1 VLFRNW
7 EKKKTINRI
16 AMSSTKKN
24 TKYIFVLGGVMSGLG
39 KGIAASSIGY
49 ILKNAGLKVTILK
62 LDPYLNV
69 DPGTMNPYQHGEVFV
84 LDDGSETDLDLGHY
98 ERFID
103 ISMTKNNNATAG
115 QIYSTVL
122 DRERKG
128 EYLGQTVQVI
138 PHVTDEIIKRIKS
151 VNKPKKY
158 DVIICEVGGTVGDIE
173 SLPFM
178 EAIRQLSL
186 NVGRKNHLIMHV
198 TLLPYVEASGELKSK
213 PTQHSVMKLREIGLS
228 PDMILCRSQHH
239 IDKSVRE
246 KIALFCNVQADHVFE
261 GRDVESIYEVPLLLH
276 QQNMGHLV
284 NERLELNKKPNLSK
298 LKNFVHNYKNPK
310 SEIIIAMCGKYT
322 ELIDSYKSVL
332 ESFVH
337 AGVENSARVNIKW
350 VKTDK
355 IIDDSSAQREFNNVD
370 GVLILPGFGS
380 RGSEGKI
387 LSSKYARENN
397 IPFLGICLG
406 MQCAIIDFARHV
418 CGLLGA
424 NSTEF
429 NKRTKYPVVDLME
442 SQKAIKIKGGTM
454 RLGAYDCSIKTGTKT
469 FAAYRS
475 KKISER
481 HRHRY
486 EVNNRYKK
494 KLEKA
499 GMVISGINDD
509 LGVVETIEI
518 SDHPWFVAG
527 QFHPELKSRV
537 NKAHPLFR
545 DFIKASK
552 KYNKKR
558 S

>member
-1 VLFRNW
+1 
-7 EKKKTINRI
+7 
-16 AMSSTKKN
+16 MSIKSKN

-49 ILKNAGLKVTILK
+49 ILKNSGLKVTILK

-103 ISMTKNNNATAG
+103 VSMTRNNNATAG

-122 DRERKG
+122 EKERKG

-158 DVIICEVGGTVGDIE
+158 DVVICEVGGTVGDIE

-186 NVGRKNHLIMHV
+186 NVGPQNHLIMHV
-198 TLLPYVEASGELKSK
+198 TLLPYVDASGELKSK

-246 KIALFCNVQADHVFE
+246 KIALFCNVRSDHVFE
-261 GRDVESIYEVPLLLH
+261 GRDVQSIYEVPLLLH
-276 QQNMGHLV
+276 EQNMGHLV
-284 NERLELNKKPNLSK
+284 NERLQLNKEPDLSK
-298 LKNFVHNYKNPK
+298 LKNFVHNYKNPQV
-310 SEIIIAMCGKYT
+310 ELTIAMCGKYT

-350 VKTDK
+350 VKTDRITNDK
-355 IIDDSSAQREFNNVD
+355 SASKQFKDVD
-370 GVLILPGFGS
+370 GILILPGFGS

-418 CGLLGA
+418 CGLKGA

-429 NKRTKYPVVDLME
+429 NKRTKHPVIDLME

-454 RLGAYDCSIKTGTKT
+454 RLGAYDCTIKAGTKT
-469 FAAYRS
+469 YSAYRS

-486 EVNNRYKK
+486 EVNNRYKNR
-494 KLEKA
+494 LEKA
-499 GMVISGINDD
+499 GMVISGVNDS

-518 SDHPWFVAG
+518 SGHPWFVAG

-545 DFIKASK
+545 EFIKASK
-552 KYNKKR
+552 KYSKKR

>member
-1 VLFRNW
+1 
-7 EKKKTINRI
+7 
-16 AMSSTKKN
+16 MSIKSKN

-49 ILKNAGLKVTILK
+49 ILKNSGLKVTILK

-103 ISMTKNNNATAG
+103 VSMTRNNNATAG

-122 DRERKG
+122 EKERKG

-158 DVIICEVGGTVGDIE
+158 DVVICEVGGTVGDIE

-186 NVGRKNHLIMHV
+186 NVGPQNHLIMHV
-198 TLLPYVEASGELKSK
+198 TLLPYVDASGELKSK

-246 KIALFCNVQADHVFE
+246 KIALFCNVRSDHVFE
-261 GRDVESIYEVPLLLH
+261 GRDVQSIYEVPLLLH
-276 QQNMGHLV
+276 EQNMGHLV
-284 NERLELNKKPNLSK
+284 NERLQLKKEPDLSK
-298 LKNFVHNYKNPK
+298 LKNFVHNYKNPQV
-310 SEIIIAMCGKYT
+310 ELTIAMCGKYT

-355 IIDDSSAQREFNNVD
+355 ITNDKSASKQFKDVD
-370 GVLILPGFGS
+370 GILILPGFGS

-387 LSSKYARENN
+387 LSSKYARENK

-418 CGLLGA
+418 CGLKGA

-429 NKRTKYPVVDLME
+429 NKRTKHPVIDLME

-454 RLGAYDCSIKTGTKT
+454 RLGAYDCTIKAGTKT
-469 FAAYRS
+469 YSAYRS

-486 EVNNRYKK
+486 EVNNRYKNR
-494 KLEKA
+494 LEKA
-499 GMVISGINDD
+499 GMVISGVNDS

-518 SDHPWFVAG
+518 SGHPWFVAG

-545 DFIKASK
+545 EFIKASK
-552 KYNKKR
+552 KYSKKR

>member
-1 VLFRNW
+1 MGSV
-7 EKKKTINRI
+7 KP
-16 AMSSTKKN
+16 

-39 KGIAASSIGY
+39 KGITASSIGY
-49 ILKNAGLKVTILK
+49 ILKNSGLRVTILK

-103 ISMTKNNNATAG
+103 VSMTKNNNATAG

-122 DRERKG
+122 DKERKG

-151 VNKPKKY
+151 INNPKKY

-186 NVGRKNHLIMHV
+186 HVGYHNHLIVHV
-198 TLLPYVEASGELKSK
+198 TLLPYVKASGELKSK
-213 PTQHSVMKLREIGLS
+213 PTQHSVMKLREIGLT
-228 PDMILCRSQHH
+228 PDMIFCRSEYN

-246 KIALFCNVQADHVFE
+246 KIALFCNVRADHVFE
-261 GRDVESIYEVPLLLH
+261 GRDVQSIYEVPLVMNK
-276 QQNMGHLV
+276 QNMGGLI
-284 NERLELNKKPNLSK
+284 NERLQLNKQPDLSR
-298 LKNFVHNYKNPK
+298 LKKFVHSFKNP
-310 SEIIIAMCGKYT
+310 ETEVVIAMCGKYT

-337 AGVENSARVNIKW
+337 AGVENNARVNIKW
-350 VKTDK
+350 VKTEK
-355 IIDDSSAQREFNNVD
+355 ITDDQTAKRQFKSMD
-370 GVLILPGFGS
+370 GILILPGFGS
-380 RGSEGKI
+380 RGGEGKI
-387 LSSKYARENN
+387 LSSKYARENK

-406 MQCAIIDFARHV
+406 MQCAIIDFARHI
-418 CGLLGA
+418 CGLKGA

-429 NKRTKYPVVDLME
+429 NKRTKHPVIDLME

-454 RLGAYDCSIKTGTKT
+454 RLGAYDCNIKPGTKT

-486 EVNNRYKK
+486 EVNNRYRN
-494 KLEKA
+494 KLEKK
-499 GMVISGINDD
+499 GLIISGFNED

-537 NKAHPLFR
+537 TRAHPLFR
-545 DFIKASK
+545 EFIKAATI
-552 KYNKKR
+552 YNQHR

>member
-1 VLFRNW
+1 
-7 EKKKTINRI
+7 
-16 AMSSTKKN
+16 MSTKSKN

-49 ILKNAGLKVTILK
+49 ILKNSGLKVTILK

-103 ISMTKNNNATAG
+103 ISMTRNNNATAG

-122 DRERKG
+122 EKERKG

-138 PHVTDEIIKRIKS
+138 PHVTNEIIKRIKS

-158 DVIICEVGGTVGDIE
+158 DVVICEVGGTVGDIE

-186 NVGRKNHLIMHV
+186 NVGPQNHLIMHV
-198 TLLPYVEASGELKSK
+198 TLLPYVDASGELKSK

-246 KIALFCNVQADHVFE
+246 KIALFCNVRSDHVFE
-261 GRDVESIYEVPLLLH
+261 GRDVQSIYEVPLLLH
-276 QQNMGHLV
+276 EQNMGHLV
-284 NERLELNKKPNLSK
+284 NERLQLNKEPDLSK
-298 LKNFVHNYKNPK
+298 LKNFVHNYKNPQI
-310 SEIIIAMCGKYT
+310 ELTIAMCGKYT

-355 IIDDSSAQREFNNVD
+355 ITNDKSAKRQFKDVD
-370 GVLILPGFGS
+370 GILILPGFGS

-406 MQCAIIDFARHV
+406 MQCAIIDFARYV
-418 CGLLGA
+418 CGLKGA

-429 NKRTKYPVVDLME
+429 NKRTKHPVIDLME

-454 RLGAYDCSIKTGTKT
+454 RLGAYDCTIKTGTKT
-469 FAAYRS
+469 YSAYRS

-486 EVNNRYKK
+486 EVNNRYKNR
-494 KLEKA
+494 LEKA
-499 GMVISGINDD
+499 GMIISGVNDS

-545 DFIKASK
+545 EFIKASK

>member
-1 VLFRNW
+1 
-7 EKKKTINRI
+7 
-16 AMSSTKKN
+16 MSSKN
-24 TKYIFVLGGVMSGLG
+24 PTKYIFVLGGVMSGLG

-49 ILKNAGLKVTILK
+49 ILKNSGLRVTILK

-122 DRERKG
+122 DKERKG

-158 DVIICEVGGTVGDIE
+158 DVVICEVGGTVGDIE

-186 NVGRKNHLIMHV
+186 NVGRENHLIMHV
-198 TLLPYVEASGELKSK
+198 TLLPYVKASGELKSK
-213 PTQHSVMKLREIGLS
+213 PTQHSVMKLREIGLT
-228 PDMILCRSQHH
+228 PDMILCRSDHK

-246 KIALFCNVQADHVFE
+246 KIALFCNVRADHVFE
-261 GRDVESIYEVPLLLH
+261 GRDVSSIYEVPLLLH
-276 QQNMGHLV
+276 KQNMGHLV
-284 NERLELNKKPNLSK
+284 NERLQLDKEPELTK
-298 LKNFVHNYKNPK
+298 LKNFVHNYKNP
-310 SEIIIAMCGKYT
+310 EVEVLIAMCGKYT

-337 AGVENSARVNIKW
+337 AGVENNTRVNIKW
-350 VKTDK
+350 VKTEK
-355 IIDDSSAQREFNNVD
+355 ITNDTTAKKEFKNVD
-370 GVLILPGFGS
+370 GILILPGFGA

-397 IPFLGICLG
+397 VPFFGICLG
-406 MQCAIIDFARHV
+406 MQCAIIDFARNV
-418 CGLLGA
+418 CGLKGA

-429 NKRTKYPVVDLME
+429 NKRTKHPVIDLME

-454 RLGAYDCSIKTGTKT
+454 RLGAYDCTIKPGTKA
-469 FAAYRS
+469 FSAYRS
-475 KKISER
+475 KKVSER
-481 HRHRY
+481 HRHRF

-499 GMVISGINDD
+499 GMIISGVNEE

-518 SDHPWFVAG
+518 SEHPWFVAG

-545 DFIKASK
+545 EFIKSSK
-552 KYNKKR
+552 KYNAKR
-558 S
+558 K